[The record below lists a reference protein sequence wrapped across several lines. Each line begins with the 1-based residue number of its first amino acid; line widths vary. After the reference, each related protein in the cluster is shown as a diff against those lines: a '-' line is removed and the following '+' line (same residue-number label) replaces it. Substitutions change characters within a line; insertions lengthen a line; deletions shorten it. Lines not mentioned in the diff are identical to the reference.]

1 MKNRILL
8 KNEDET
14 KLFGEKIGSAITQ
27 KLLICLNGDLGAGK
41 TCITKGIAK
50 GLGIMD
56 DITSPTFILVEE
68 YEGRLPLYHFDVYRI
83 DDTEELYFIG
93 FDDYLSKNA
102 VVIIEW
108 SDKIESILIFPDKSL
123 FRILQS
129 CVQKI
134 TLLFLPTEAISSDNR
149 RVDRIVHFV

>member
-102 VVIIEW
+102 VVII
-108 SDKIESILIFPDKSL
+108 
-123 FRILQS
+123 
-129 CVQKI
+129 QKI
-134 TLLFLPTEAISSDNR
+134 D
-149 RVDRIVHFV
+149 